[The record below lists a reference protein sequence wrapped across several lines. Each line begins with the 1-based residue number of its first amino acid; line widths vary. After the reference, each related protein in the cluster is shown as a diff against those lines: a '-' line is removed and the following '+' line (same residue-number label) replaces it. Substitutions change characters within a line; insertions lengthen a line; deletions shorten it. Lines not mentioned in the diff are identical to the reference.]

1 VLRHLL
7 RFAGAVSQQCAG
19 RCFAGI
25 KNAGQAAP
33 VDRKYHKGLKGYG
46 GATRLKRWFSPL
58 TGKRKK
64 PRLNAKETSPVMKMS
79 LAMRLFPALL
89 LSLFVHSG
97 TVWAQALHPN
107 EVYTTE
113 DGSVTI
119 DIVSRTQLEIS
130 KGGVIILADFGFRE
144 QLLRVVYESAGQ
156 KIVEYFTVGK
166 GVLRDKSGQ
175 RYFTQAALQA
185 VAQERAQRGEAAKKG
200 VTLLVKEVMIPVKE
214 GCFNMGDTFG
224 GGNADE
230 FPVHKVCLDEYRI
243 DMFEVAQAAYS
254 AAMEK
259 NPSKYPCPTCP
270 VERVTWEEA
279 SAFCAKVGK
288 RLPTEAEWEYAA
300 RNGGKDV
307 KFAAGVN
314 EVTASV
320 ANYGSAPNPKPVGSY
335 FPNALGI
342 FDMSGNVW
350 EWVADW
356 YDGEYYKNSPG
367 KNPKGPATGTQR
379 VLRGG
384 AWYLPEKTLRAS
396 DRDKSEPGYRSIGG
410 GFRCAK

>member
-1 VLRHLL
+1 MR
-7 RFAGAVSQQCAG
+7 
-19 RCFAGI
+19 
-25 KNAGQAAP
+25 
-33 VDRKYHKGLKGYG
+33 
-46 GATRLKRWFSPL
+46 
-58 TGKRKK
+58 
-64 PRLNAKETSPVMKMS
+64 MS
-79 LAMRLFPALL
+79 FAMRLFPALL
-89 LSLFVHSG
+89 VSLFIHSG
-97 TVWAQALHPN
+97 AVWAQAVHPN

-113 DGSVTI
+113 EGSTSI
-119 DIVSRTQLEIS
+119 DIVSKTQLEIS
-130 KGGVIILADFGFRE
+130 KGGVIILADYGFRE
-144 QLLRVVYESAGQ
+144 QLLRAVYESDGQ

-166 GVLRDKSGQ
+166 GVLRDKSGH
-175 RYFTQAALQA
+175 RYFTQAALRA
-185 VAQERAQRGEAAKKG
+185 VAQERIQRGESSKNG
-200 VTLLVKEVMIPVKE
+200 IMVLVKG

-224 GGNADE
+224 DGNAE
-230 FPVHKVCLDEYRI
+230 ELPVHNVCLDEYRI

-254 AAMEK
+254 AAMGK

-270 VERVTWEEA
+270 VEQVTWDEA

-307 KFAAGVN
+307 KFAAGAN
-314 EVTASV
+314 EVNASV
-320 ANYGSAPNPKPVGSY
+320 ANYGAAVSHKPVGSY

-356 YDGEYYKNSPG
+356 YDGGYYKSSPG
-367 KNPKGPATGTQR
+367 KNPKGPTTGTQR

-384 AWYLPEKTLRAS
+384 AWYLPEKALRAS
-396 DRDKSEPGYRSIGG
+396 DRDKSEPGYRSTGG